1 MLPRERVQRFFRGLT
16 VDRPP
21 FIPLIYTLAAELAQV
36 PVREM
41 ATNPTRLA
49 NALSACQKLFGF
61 DAVTAVFDLTLEAE
75 VLGAEVLGAGVEWP
89 EGGWP
94 CQAAGEVDVRLVPPA
109 ELLASGRLGAAVEAV
124 KRLAATPG
132 RQAAVVAVVTGP
144 VTLSVYLGGQDCL
157 AGCLRGEAA
166 AERIWRLSQE
176 MVTVRVRH
184 LGEMQVDAVLVCEPE
199 IGQMPIEFL
208 PQAVSAFTPIWN
220 TVRFYDRP
228 AILYAKPDGNI
239 VEHLMKILPQGP
251 VGLIWSAAAR
261 DTLPSVAE
269 MAAKYNTYLGLGLG
283 AEMFSPACTDRQG
296 YLKEVERLAGSIS
309 CFYSTAEE
317 IPPHTRPQEIQAMM
331 QELSSYCAAKA
342 G

>member
-1 MLPRERVQRFFRGLT
+1 MLPKERVQRFFRGLG

-21 FIPLIYTLAAELAQV
+21 FIPLVYTLAAELAQV
-36 PVREM
+36 PAREM
-41 ATNPTRLA
+41 ATNPTKLA

-75 VLGAEVLGAGVEWP
+75 ALGGRVEWP
-89 EGGWP
+89 EGGGP
-94 CQAAGEVDVRLVPPA
+94 YLVTGEVEDRPVLPSQA
-109 ELLASGRLGAAVEAV
+109 LATGRLGVAVEAV

-144 VTLSVYLGGQDCL
+144 VTLSVYLGGQDFLADCL
-157 AGCLRGEAA
+157 KGKVV
-166 AERIWRLSQE
+166 AERIWRLCQE

-184 LGEMQVDAVLVCEPE
+184 LGEMQVDAVMVCEPE
-199 IGQMPIEFL
+199 IGQMPVEFL
-208 PQAVSAFTPIWN
+208 PQAVSALTPIWN

-228 AILYAKPDGNI
+228 AILYTKPNGNT

-251 VGLIWSAAAR
+251 AGLIWSAVAR
-261 DTLPSVAE
+261 DTLPLVAE

-283 AEMFSPACTDRQG
+283 AEMFSPASTDRQG
-296 YLKEVERLAGSIS
+296 YLKEVERLAGSIP

-317 IPPHTRPQEIQAMM
+317 IPPHTRPQEIHAMM
-331 QELSSYCAAKA
+331 QELFSYCAAKA